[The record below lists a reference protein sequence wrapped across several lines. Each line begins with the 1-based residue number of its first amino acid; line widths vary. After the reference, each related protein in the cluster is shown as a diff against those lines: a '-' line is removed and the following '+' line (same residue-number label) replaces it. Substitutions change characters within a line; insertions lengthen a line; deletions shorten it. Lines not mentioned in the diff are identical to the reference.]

1 MSETE
6 RPMKWRELRG
16 VGELTL
22 PGRMR
27 THVALAWRKQG
38 YGRHVS
44 LLLALHFSLS
54 AASSLPACLPA
65 APRGAFSPTAPHMEP
80 FRASHE
86 ELSTSVY
93 TSSARSVR
101 LHDRHRHRC
110 ARCSACP
117 SWTERRGENKI
128 PEQEF
133 GSHFHTREGS
143 KRIGGSLLLPP
154 IAAATTTTLSQSCH
168 LFLPYC
174 SLILSLSPSLC
185 LTPAPWTQTRRITI
199 NICASHFMS
208 GAERL

>member
-1 MSETE
+1 MVDMS
-6 RPMKWRELRG
+6 PCCSHSIS
-16 VGELTL
+16 
-22 PGRMR
+22 PSPP
-27 THVALAWRKQG
+27 H
-38 YGRHVS
+38 
-44 LLLALHFSLS
+44 
-54 AASSLPACLPA
+54 PACLPA

-101 LHDRHRHRC
+101 LHDRHRHRS

-133 GSHFHTREGS
+133 GSHFHTQEGS

-154 IAAATTTTLSQSCH
+154 IAAATTT
-168 LFLPYC
+168 
-174 SLILSLSPSLC
+174 LSPSL
-185 LTPAPWTQTRRITI
+185 A
-199 NICASHFMS
+199 ICFSHTVLSYFHSLSLSASLLPH
-208 GAERL
+208 GHRQEG